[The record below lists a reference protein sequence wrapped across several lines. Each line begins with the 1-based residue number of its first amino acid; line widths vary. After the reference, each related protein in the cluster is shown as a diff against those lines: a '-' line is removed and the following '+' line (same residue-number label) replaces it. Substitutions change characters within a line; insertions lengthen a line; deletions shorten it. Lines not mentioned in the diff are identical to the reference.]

1 MIKISNKH
9 LTVEST
15 EPPFEPGKIRLYSMR
30 ICPYAQKIHL
40 VLDAKQIPYNVIYVN
55 LISKPKWFIEKN
67 PTGKV
72 PCIELKPGEI
82 LKESLIIAD
91 YLDEAYPEIKL
102 YPNNLWAKA
111 KDKLLINQFNE
122 IEAIVYKLLLEMSES
137 VSQQEMFN
145 KFLSG
150 LDMYERELEK
160 RNTTFFGGSK
170 PNMLDFMI
178 WPCCERID
186 AIRILRGEH
195 FVLPQERF
203 PLLFEWRNVMKKNS
217 IVQIS
222 YLDPEICVKYVRSRL
237 SDTSQC
243 YQFLN
248 EILTT

>member
-1 MIKISNKH
+1 
-9 LTVEST
+9 
-15 EPPFEPGKIRLYSMR
+15 
-30 ICPYAQKIHL
+30 
-40 VLDAKQIPYNVIYVN
+40 VN

-122 IEAIVYKLLLEMSES
+122 IEAIVYKVLSLHIYLLHTLHIYLSSNTISMISESIIFIFQLLLEMSDFT

-145 KFLSG
+145 KFLFG

-186 AIRILRGEH
+186 TIRILRGEH
-195 FVLPQERF
+195 FVLSQERF
-203 PLLFEWRNVMKKNS
+203 PLLVRYDAI
-217 IVQIS
+217 IV
-222 YLDPEICVKYVRSRL
+222 E
-237 SDTSQC
+237 
-243 YQFLN
+243 
-248 EILTT
+248 

>member
-1 MIKISNKH
+1 
-9 LTVEST
+9 
-15 EPPFEPGKIRLYSMR
+15 
-30 ICPYAQKIHL
+30 
-40 VLDAKQIPYNVIYVN
+40 VIYVN

-122 IEAIVYKLLLEMSES
+122 IEAIVYKVLSLHIYLLHTLHIYLSSNTISMISESIIFIFQLLLEMSDFT

-145 KFLSG
+145 KFLFG

-186 AIRILRGEH
+186 TIRILRGEH
-195 FVLPQERF
+195 FVLSQERF
-203 PLLFEWRNVMKKNS
+203 PLLVRYDAI
-217 IVQIS
+217 IV
-222 YLDPEICVKYVRSRL
+222 E
-237 SDTSQC
+237 
-243 YQFLN
+243 
-248 EILTT
+248 